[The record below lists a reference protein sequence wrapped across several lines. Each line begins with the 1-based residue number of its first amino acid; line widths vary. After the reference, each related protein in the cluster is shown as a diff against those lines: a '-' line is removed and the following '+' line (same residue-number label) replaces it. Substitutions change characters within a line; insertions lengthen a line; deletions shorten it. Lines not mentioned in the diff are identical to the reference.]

1 LSQVIEY
8 TLVVLASTLFV
19 GGSTATLMAYQSFE
33 TKAQTGAAFS
43 TLWTLAE
50 QAAENGSSQAVL
62 FLPDSTV
69 TCRGSSLDM
78 TSSDVTA
85 IHDLPVSCDFS
96 KQISKGVHHV
106 EFLFQSSTLLLQ
118 VN

>member
-8 TLVVLASTLFV
+8 ALVVLASTLFV
-19 GGSTATLMAYQSFE
+19 GGSAATLMAYQSFE
-33 TKAQTGAAFS
+33 AKAQTGAAFS
-43 TLWTLAE
+43 TLSTLAE

-62 FLPDSTV
+62 FLPDSTI
-69 TCRGSSLDM
+69 TCRGSIMDM

-85 IHDLPVSCDFS
+85 THDLPVSCDFS
-96 KQISKGVHHV
+96 KQISEGVHRV
-106 EFLFQSSTLLLQ
+106 EFLSQSSSLMLQ